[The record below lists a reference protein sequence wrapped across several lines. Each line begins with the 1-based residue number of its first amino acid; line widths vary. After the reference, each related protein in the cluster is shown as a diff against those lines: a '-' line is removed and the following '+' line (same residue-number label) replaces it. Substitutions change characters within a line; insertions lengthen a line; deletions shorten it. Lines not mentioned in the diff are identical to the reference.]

1 MLQNLG
7 CPCWSELLQKDC
19 LCSVHRVLLRGA
31 LRCSHLHS
39 LQIYKEETF
48 GPAIPLFKFKHDEE
62 AVKMANDTIYGLAAY
77 FFTRVGPETSWR
89 TPRAL
94 PVCHCP

>member
-1 MLQNLG
+1 MTVAMLQI
-7 CPCWSELLQKDC
+7 PCALVEVNRQASAARHC
-19 LCSVHRVLLRGA
+19 VLLRA
-31 LRCSHLHS
+31 LRCSLLHS

-77 FFTRVGPETSWR
+77 FFTRV
-89 TPRAL
+89 TP
-94 PVCHCP
+94 